1 MACHRRFSKSQW
13 LENDFPQNGSTQTQ
27 KGSTQTPKGFYRACA
42 IKNPQGF
49 KSDPN
54 RAHSEPQIGLINLV
68 I

>member
-1 MACHRRFSKSQW
+1 MTFHKTVQ
-13 LENDFPQNGSTQTQ
+13 PKPQ